1 MSFNDILWTIVRL
14 IKFECDKVKH
24 RGKDIERCGYL
35 LEVVRWSILVNKR
48 TVAFDADSIILISES
63 RFVNSRLGVGS
74 DEPVIMA

>member
-24 RGKDIERCGYL
+24 RGKDIEHCGYL

-63 RFVNSRLGVGS
+63 RILNSSLGYFVL
-74 DEPVIMA
+74 DEINAD